1 MLVAAK
7 CCFNSRRVRSV
18 SNPRDPTAG
27 HLDKDLAWKLAPRGR
42 TNVLP
47 VAQEGIAIHFL
58 GFISAPELFDQLVN
72 GITLGMLYILVALG
86 LNIILGLMGVINFS
100 HGAFFMLGA
109 YLMYAFAPIVGFWPA
124 ILVAAVLVGLLGML
138 FESSL
143 IRPLYRR
150 IPEYTLLLTFGTALI
165 FAQIVRRIWGDDAVR
180 VSTPAYIPDSVT
192 IAGLQFPFYKDVFL
206 VGVTILVLAG
216 VWLLLNRTNIGMII
230 RAGTRDAEMVKILG
244 INMPFMFTLV
254 FGIGSLM
261 AGLAGALAAPVYAI
275 QPQLASQWIVLT
287 FVIVIVGGIGSFWGA
302 IVGGLL
308 IGILTSLMSLIW
320 PPAVELTGY
329 LIMGIILLIRPRGLF
344 GVEGLFE

>member
-1 MLVAAK
+1 V
-7 CCFNSRRVRSV
+7 
-18 SNPRDPTAG
+18 
-27 HLDKDLAWKLAPRGR
+27 
-42 TNVLP
+42 
-47 VAQEGIAIHFL
+47 QEGVAIHFL
-58 GFISAPELFDQLVN
+58 DFISAPELFDQLVN

-138 FESSL
+138 FESTL
-143 IRPLYRR
+143 VRPLYRR
-150 IPEYTLLLTFGTALI
+150 IPEYTLLLTFGAALI
-165 FAQIVRRIWGDDAVR
+165 FAQIVRRVWGDDAVR
-180 VSTPAYIPDSVT
+180 VSTPSYIPDSVT
-192 IAGLQFPFYKDVFL
+192 IGGLQFPFYKDVFL
-206 VGVTILVLAG
+206 VGVTVLVLAG
-216 VWLLLNRTNIGMII
+216 VWLMLNRTNIGMII

-329 LIMGIILLIRPRGLF
+329 LIMGIILLIRPRGIF

>member
-1 MLVAAK
+1 MEA
-7 CCFNSRRVRSV
+7 
-18 SNPRDPTAG
+18 
-27 HLDKDLAWKLAPRGR
+27 APREANGGSFHR
-42 TNVLP
+42 PLP
-47 VAQEGIAIHFL
+47 EAAAIHVP
-58 GFISAPELFDQLVN
+58 IAEIADQLVN
-72 GITLGMLYILVALG
+72 GLTLGMLYILVALG

-109 YLMYAFAPIVGFWPA
+109 YLMYQLDGPLGFWPA
-124 ILVAAVLVGLLGML
+124 ILCAAIIVGLLGMA

-165 FAQIVRRIWGDDAVR
+165 FAQIVRRVWGDDSVR
-180 VSTPAYIPDSVT
+180 VSTPSYMPDTVALGSYQ
-192 IAGLQFPFYKDVFL
+192 LPFYKDVLL
-206 VGVTILVLAG
+206 VGLTVVILAL
-216 VWLLLNRTNIGMII
+216 VWLLLNKTNIGMII

-244 INMPFMFTLV
+244 INMPLMFTLV

-261 AGLAGALAAPVYAI
+261 AGLAGALAAPIYAI

-308 IGILTSLMSLIW
+308 IGVISSLMSLVW

-329 LIMGIILLIRPRGLF
+329 VIMGVILLIRPRGLF

>member
-1 MLVAAK
+1 MEAATREANGGTSPSHHPEVAAIH
-7 CCFNSRRVRSV
+7 V
-18 SNPRDPTAG
+18 PG
-27 HLDKDLAWKLAPRGR
+27 LAELA
-42 TNVLP
+42 
-47 VAQEGIAIHFL
+47 
-58 GFISAPELFDQLVN
+58 DQLVN
-72 GITLGMLYILVALG
+72 GLTLGMLYILVALG

-109 YLMYAFAPIVGFWPA
+109 YLMYQLDGPLGFWPA
-124 ILVAAVLVGLLGML
+124 ILAAAVLVGLLGMA

-150 IPEYTLLLTFGTALI
+150 MPEYTLLLTFGTALI
-165 FAQIVRRIWGDDAVR
+165 FAQIVRRVWGDDAVR
-180 VSTPAYIPDSVT
+180 VSTPAYMPDS
-192 IAGLQFPFYKDVFL
+192 ISIGSYQLPFYKDVLL
-206 VGVTILVLAG
+206 VGLTVVILAL
-216 VWLLLNRTNIGMII
+216 VWLLLNKTNIGMII

-244 INMPFMFTLV
+244 INMPLMFTLV

-261 AGLAGALAAPVYAI
+261 AGLAGALAAPIYAI

-308 IGILTSLMSLIW
+308 IGVISSLMSLVW

-329 LIMGIILLIRPRGLF
+329 LIMGVILLLRPRGLF